1 MSDDWRKHF
10 SKIDREE
17 ATRILSQ
24 WRMEG
29 LHVYSN
35 RINFLLFTQS
45 IFYMAFAT
53 LIIGGNIESKMI
65 LYVSVIMCIS
75 GIFTAFIF
83 GYTTKIY
90 YDREFGLFDNKME
103 EIWDWFRIESK
114 AGHIEHRWY
123 VNRILTIVLPAFF
136 IVVWVFLLLLLFE
149 LHKQP
154 LEFQVLVTSLL
165 SLIILYFVLDAYRWK
180 GK

>member
-1 MSDDWRKHF
+1 MSDDRKLDF
-10 SKIDREE
+10 SKIDADE
-17 ATRILSQ
+17 ATKILAH

-45 IFYMAFAT
+45 IFFMAFAT

-65 LYVSVIMCIS
+65 LYVSVIMCIA

-90 YDREFGLFDNKME
+90 YDREFGPIDNKME
-103 EIWDWFRIESK
+103 EIWDWFRMESK
-114 AGHIEHRWY
+114 AGHLEHKWY
-123 VNRILTIVLPAFF
+123 VNRILTIVLPSFF
-136 IVVWVFLLLLLFE
+136 IVVWVFLLLLLCD
-149 LHKQP
+149 LHGQS
-154 LEFQVLVTSLL
+154 LILQMLVVMLL
-165 SLIILYFVLDAYRWK
+165 SLIVLYFVLGAYRWK
-180 GK
+180 K

>member
-1 MSDDWRKHF
+1 
-10 SKIDREE
+10 
-17 ATRILSQ
+17 
-24 WRMEG
+24 MEG

-53 LIIGGNIESKMI
+53 LIIGGNIESKLI
-65 LYVSVIMCIS
+65 LYTSVIMCIS

-90 YDREFGLFDNKME
+90 YDREFGPIDNQME
-103 EIWDWFRIESK
+103 RIWDWFKIESK
-114 AGHIEHRWY
+114 AGHLEYRWY

-136 IVVWVFLLLLLFE
+136 IVVWVFLLLLLFG
-149 LHKQP
+149 LHKMA
-154 LEFQVLVTSLL
+154 LELQVSVGLMLL
-165 SLIILYFVLDAYRWK
+165 LIVIYYMVDAYRWK
-180 GK
+180 EK

>member
-10 SKIDREE
+10 SKIDKEE
-17 ATRILSQ
+17 ASRILCH

-53 LIIGGNIESKMI
+53 LIIGGSSESSLI
-65 LYVSVIMCIS
+65 LYVSVIMCLA

-90 YDREFGLFDNKME
+90 YDREFGPIDNKME
-103 EIWDWFRIESK
+103 EIWDWFRKESK
-114 AGHIEHRWY
+114 AGHQEHRWY
-123 VNRILTIVLPAFF
+123 VNRILTMVLPSFF
-136 IVVWVFLLLLLFE
+136 IVVWVFLLLLLFG
-149 LHKQP
+149 LHEQS
-154 LEFQVLVTSLL
+154 LTLQIFVSMLL
-165 SLIILYFVLDAYRWK
+165 SLIVLYFILDAYR
-180 GK
+180 GKEK